1 MAPAPQGPKR
11 QRPSRPGKP
20 NKEFAQASYNGG
32 PKGEWRQ
39 ATVPVNSFS
48 PNPFGLYNVHGNV
61 WEWMQDC
68 WSETYNGA
76 PTDGSAW
83 TTGDCRH
90 RVLRGGS
97 WSIFPWTLRSAYRSR
112 STPDF
117 RVNNYG
123 LRLARTLFTP

>member
-1 MAPAPQGPKR
+1 MSESTVGPQL
-11 QRPSRPGKP
+11 QRS
-20 NKEFAQASYNGG
+20 

-83 TTGDCRH
+83 TTGDCRL

-97 WSIFPWTLRSAYRSR
+97 WSYNPAYLRSALRGR
-112 STPDF
+112 GTPDDRF
-117 RVNNYG
+117 DDSG
-123 LRLARTLFTP
+123 LRLASTLFTP